1 MYPCNIISLFKP
13 KKSLNHDIK
22 TAILVPDQV
31 LPVPCTRYLYE
42 IFFASFH
49 RVIQDN
55 FVKME
60 NMFDLMDEPLE
71 IKDVPNA
78 LELVPSNGKIE
89 FKNVSFSYQPER
101 QILKNISFEINA
113 GETIGI
119 VGPTGKKKYSMIPK
133 YRIILNLVYIH
144 KS

>member
-1 MYPCNIISLFKP
+1 
-13 KKSLNHDIK
+13 
-22 TAILVPDQV
+22 
-31 LPVPCTRYLYE
+31 
-42 IFFASFH
+42 
-49 RVIQDN
+49 
-55 FVKME
+55 
-60 NMFDLMDEPLE
+60 MFDLMDEPLE

-78 LELVPSNGKIE
+78 LELIPSNGKIE

-119 VGPTGKKKYSMIPK
+119 VGPTGKKKYTIPK
-133 YRIILNLVYIH
+133 YKILILNLVYIH

>member
-1 MYPCNIISLFKP
+1 
-13 KKSLNHDIK
+13 
-22 TAILVPDQV
+22 
-31 LPVPCTRYLYE
+31 
-42 IFFASFH
+42 
-49 RVIQDN
+49 
-55 FVKME
+55 
-60 NMFDLMDEPLE
+60 MFDLMDEPLE

-78 LELVPSNGKIE
+78 LELIPSNGKIE

-119 VGPTGKKKYSMIPK
+119 VGPTGKKKYMIPK

>member
-1 MYPCNIISLFKP
+1 M
-13 KKSLNHDIK
+13 
-22 TAILVPDQV
+22 
-31 LPVPCTRYLYE
+31 
-42 IFFASFH
+42 
-49 RVIQDN
+49 IQDA
-55 FVKME
+55 FVNME
-60 NMFDLMDEPLE
+60 NMLDLMEEPLE

-78 LELVPSNGKIE
+78 LELIPSKGKIE

-101 QILKNISFEINA
+101 QILKNINFEINA

-119 VGPTGKKKYSMIPK
+119 VGPTGKKKYSMILK

>member
-1 MYPCNIISLFKP
+1 
-13 KKSLNHDIK
+13 
-22 TAILVPDQV
+22 
-31 LPVPCTRYLYE
+31 
-42 IFFASFH
+42 
-49 RVIQDN
+49 
-55 FVKME
+55 
-60 NMFDLMDEPLE
+60 MFDLMDEPLE

-78 LELVPSNGKIE
+78 LELIPSNGKIE

-119 VGPTGKKKYSMIPK
+119 VGPTGKKKYMIPK

-144 KS
+144 TS

>member
-1 MYPCNIISLFKP
+1 M
-13 KKSLNHDIK
+13 
-22 TAILVPDQV
+22 
-31 LPVPCTRYLYE
+31 YLYE